1 MSGREKTTR
10 LTSGAANETQA
21 LESGGALQ
29 GWIRRD
35 FAQPLGYFGLRGHD
49 GQDVRLLEAI

>member
-35 FAQPLGYFGLRGHD
+35 FAQPLGYFGVTSVSGC
-49 GQDVRLLEAI
+49 LELASGA

>member
-29 GWIRRD
+29 GWTRRD
-35 FAQPLGYFGLRGHD
+35 FAQPLGYFGATSIGTRPELASG
-49 GQDVRLLEAI
+49 A